1 MTCFRPRIN
10 VIDLVRNV
18 RRFRPWYVSTYLI
31 KKWTSLVVWPC
42 LGFFLIMIFFL
53 GQFMITLWWNQQYVH
68 SRFFFFNDLILLI
81 SKVSL
86 LLFITLCRLIWWYPV
101 IDFKVQER
109 KIIHEGLH
117 NYFINWKIWLEKLI
131 ICGFFFLRGWNIF
144 ESLEVSWNNGWK
156 RYEENLPSF

>member
-1 MTCFRPRIN
+1 MTLLDSR
-10 VIDLVRNV
+10 DLPQAKKRDHFVRNV

-31 KKWTSLVVWPC
+31 KKWTSRLIWSC

-53 GQFMITLWWNQQYVH
+53 GQFMITLWWNQYVH

-109 KIIHEGLH
+109 KKIHEGLH
-117 NYFINWKIWLEKLI
+117 RYFIYYWKIWLEKLI
-131 ICGFFFLRGWNIF
+131 ICGFFFSGDETSVKSN
-144 ESLEVSWNNGWK
+144 ETMV
-156 RYEENLPSF
+156 ENF